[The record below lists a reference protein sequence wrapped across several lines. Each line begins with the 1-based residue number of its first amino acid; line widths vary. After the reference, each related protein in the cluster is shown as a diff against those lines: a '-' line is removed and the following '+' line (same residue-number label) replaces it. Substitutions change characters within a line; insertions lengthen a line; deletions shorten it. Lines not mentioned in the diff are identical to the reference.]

1 MMAGGFLSQ
10 ASSLK
15 SQEWLGIGLLLVW
28 NWLPFLLVGYV
39 ARRLSASPRSL
50 WTLQAAATVLT
61 IGVAIVV
68 YRVFVSDTADSQSGL
83 AVMFLPVAQLA
94 VSVPFLGLALVL
106 RNRKVPPN

>member
-1 MMAGGFLSQ
+1 
-10 ASSLK
+10 
-15 SQEWLGIGLLLVW
+15 
-28 NWLPFLLVGYV
+28 
-39 ARRLSASPRSL
+39 L